1 MKLKDFTFLFTL
13 IALALFDALFGGA
26 LAAIL
31 QHEGWKQRIND
42 LWQVGFGVICFLTLS
57 FIFFGSFEVVA
68 MILKWACS
76 KHLRKA
82 PKWLYNKWLYNVSI
96 PLQDARWQ
104 AIYLLAMLLAYS
116 EDLLFY
122 PILWVLNDIGVTN
135 LISDGFDYTFPAYLW
150 PWSLSGWFGFVTR
163 LAFGETIKLPTI
175 WAMVSTVGTLAGI
188 LWHMQFRKDKQ
199 R

>member
-1 MKLKDFTFLFTL
+1 MKLKDFTFIFAL

-31 QHEGWKQRIND
+31 QHEWEQRIND
-42 LWQVGFGVICFLTLS
+42 LWQVGFGTICALTIVLLVFSAPTRKIILAADRAGWS
-57 FIFFGSFEVVA
+57 FRHAF
-68 MILKWACS
+68 K
-76 KHLRKA
+76 
-82 PKWLYNKWLYNVSI
+82 

-122 PILWVLNDIGVTN
+122 PVLWVLNDIGVTN
-135 LISDGFDYTFPAYLW
+135 LISGGFDYNFPPYLW

-163 LAFGETIKLPTI
+163 LLTGETIKLPTI
-175 WAMVSTVGTLAGI
+175 WAMILTVGALAGI